1 MGVEQVCLS
10 IKRGDDWSRTL
21 YFEDEDSAPID
32 ITGWTLF
39 FTVKANAD
47 DLDAAAIIS
56 KTITVFTNP
65 TAGEAGISLSSA
77 DTNQAIG
84 SYLFDIQVKTNLN
97 QIVTV
102 LEGILTITKDI
113 TIRTS

>member
-1 MGVEQVCLS
+1 MSVEQVCLS

-21 YFEDEDSAPID
+21 YFQDEDGAAID

-39 FTVKANAD
+39 FTAKTNAD
-47 DLDAAAIIS
+47 DLDAAAIIA

-65 TAGEAGISLSSA
+65 TAGEAGVCLSST
-77 DTNQAIG
+77 DTNQVIG
-84 SYLFDIQVKTNLN
+84 SYLWDLQIKTNLG
-97 QIVTV
+97 QITTV
-102 LEGILTITKDI
+102 AEGILTITKDI